1 MYNILKKYGKSQT
14 LKKGIFFKILKK
26 LYQND
31 KRFKI
36 ASIFETGAQFWQC
49 DFFSKL
55 RTVF

>member
-55 RTVF
+55 RIVF